1 LIEKGMMMIS
11 SGKWLVGLILPAFLG
26 MACEEPPEPEAIRPV
41 RAIKLGDASAF
52 EGRWFPGRAKATQ
65 EANLAFE
72 VSGTVVERVDVGDKV
87 TEGTLLSRLD
97 PRDFKNALDRAA
109 AERDR
114 ASAHLDRIRT
124 AEASGAVSK
133 QDLTDAEARY
143 NQASATVKIRQK
155 ALDDTHIFAPFTGT
169 VAATYVEKHEAVQP
183 KQVILRLLDAQKI
196 EMVIDVPESRIGN
209 APYVKELRIRFDTV
223 PGREF
228 PAEIKEISNEAS
240 QTTRTYPVTLI
251 MDAPTDVTIQPGM
264 AGEATARLELPEDK
278 DLSGYEV
285 PLSAIFSEKDQT
297 SYVWVIDEGSG
308 QVSLRPVELGNLT
321 PRGVLIKSGIK
332 SGEWV
337 ATAGVHFLRDGQEVR
352 ILE

>member
-1 LIEKGMMMIS
+1 MIS
-11 SGKWLVGLILPAFLG
+11 SGKWLVGLIVPALLG
-26 MACEEPPEPEAIRPV
+26 MACEDPPEPEVIRPV
-41 RAIKLGDASAF
+41 RAIKLGDVSKIQ
-52 EGRWFPGRAKATQ
+52 GRWFPGRAKATQ

-72 VSGTVVERVDVGDKV
+72 VQGTVVERVDVGEIV
-87 TEGTLLSRLD
+87 TAGTLLARLD
-97 PRDFKNALDRAA
+97 ARDFKNALDRAA

-114 ASAHLDRIRT
+114 AKAHMQRIRK
-124 AEASGAVSK
+124 AEESGAVSK

-143 NQASATVKIRQK
+143 NQANATVKIRQK
-155 ALDDTHIFAPFTGT
+155 ALDDTHIFAPFSGT
-169 VAATYVEKHEAVQP
+169 VAATYVEKFEAVQP
-183 KQVILRLLDAQKI
+183 KQVVLRLLDTEKI
-196 EMVIDVPESRIGN
+196 EMVIDVPERSIGN
-209 APYVKELRIRFDTV
+209 APYVKEIRIRFDTV

-228 PAEIKEISNEAS
+228 QAEIKEISNEAS

-251 MDAPTDVTIQPGM
+251 MDAPTDALIQPGM

-278 DLSGYEV
+278 NLDGYEL

-297 SYVWVIDEGSG
+297 SYVWVIDEASG

-321 PRGVLIKSGIK
+321 PRGVILKSGIQ

-337 ATAGVHFLRDGQEVR
+337 ATAGVHFLRDGQTVR